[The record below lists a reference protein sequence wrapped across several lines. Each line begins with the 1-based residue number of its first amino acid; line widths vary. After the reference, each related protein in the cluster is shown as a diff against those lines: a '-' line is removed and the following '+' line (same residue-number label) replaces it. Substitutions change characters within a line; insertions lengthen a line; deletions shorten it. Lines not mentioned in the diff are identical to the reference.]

1 MKPPDDLKDW
11 SKNDLV
17 RELRRL
23 RAVLREH
30 AQQPGD
36 EPVGDGGSIVDVAGD
51 PHARGGVLMDARN
64 AVLMDAVDVSL
75 VDTKGEDEQL
85 VCALLLAGRVNYQDR
100 RATQLYLFDADG
112 AAAIIS
118 ELTGLAARAGGQFS
132 EDFQARLQTRLAA
145 LP

>member
-17 RELRRL
+17 RECRRL
-23 RAVLREH
+23 RAILREH
-30 AQQPGD
+30 AEQPGD
-36 EPVGDGGSIVDVAGD
+36 EPVADGGSMVDVAGD
-51 PHARGGVLMDARN
+51 PYARGGVILDVRK
-64 AVLMDAVDVSL
+64 AVLMDRVDVTL
-75 VDTKGEDEQL
+75 VDTKSDDEHIAAVL
-85 VCALLLAGRVNYQDR
+85 SLAGRVNYQDR
-100 RATQLYLFDADG
+100 RAEQLYLFDADG

-118 ELTGLAARAGGQFS
+118 ELTGLAQRAGGEFA